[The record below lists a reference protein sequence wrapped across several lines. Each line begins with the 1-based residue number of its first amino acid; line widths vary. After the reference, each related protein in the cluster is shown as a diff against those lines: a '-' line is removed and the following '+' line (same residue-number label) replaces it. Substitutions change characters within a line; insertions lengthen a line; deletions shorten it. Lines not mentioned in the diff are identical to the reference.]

1 MTHAMGIGMEAV
13 SREEFDRLEEY
24 FRSRGSA
31 CLIDLC
37 PMADESVISEVMS
50 RGYQIIEFNNLM
62 LRRLTDADILSGA
75 DGVTVVGED
84 RREQWCRV
92 VMQGFS
98 GLQEVSEEEV
108 ATMMALPTMG
118 TILLAELNGST
129 VGGAAMGLQQ
139 GIALLYGDATLVAA
153 RGQGTQQALIRR
165 RLSMAREAG
174 CEWAMA
180 TVIPGSG
187 SHRNYER
194 CGFELFYMRV
204 NVKREWA

>member
-1 MTHAMGIGMEAV
+1 M
-13 SREEFDRLEEY
+13 
-24 FRSRGSA
+24 
-31 CLIDLC
+31 
-37 PMADESVISEVMS
+37 
-50 RGYQIIEFNNLM
+50 
-62 LRRLTDADILSGA
+62 
-75 DGVTVVGED
+75 
-84 RREQWCRV
+84 

-165 RLSMAREAG
+165 RMSMAREAG

-204 NVKREWA
+204 NVKREWS

>member
-1 MTHAMGIGMEAV
+1 MEAV
-13 SREEFDRLEEY
+13 APEEFDRLEEY

-37 PMADESVISEVMS
+37 PMADESVICEVMS

-62 LRRLTDADILSGA
+62 LRRLSDSDVGGA
-75 DGVTVVGED
+75 DDGVAAVGEA
-84 RREQWCRV
+84 RREEWCRV

-98 GLQEVSEEEV
+98 GLQEVGEEEV
-108 ATMMALPTMG
+108 AAMMALPSMG
-118 TILLAELNGST
+118 TILLAERDGRP

-139 GIALLYGDATLVAA
+139 GIALLYGDSTLVAA
-153 RGQGTQQALIRR
+153 RGRGVQQALIRR

-204 NVKREWA
+204 NVKREFA